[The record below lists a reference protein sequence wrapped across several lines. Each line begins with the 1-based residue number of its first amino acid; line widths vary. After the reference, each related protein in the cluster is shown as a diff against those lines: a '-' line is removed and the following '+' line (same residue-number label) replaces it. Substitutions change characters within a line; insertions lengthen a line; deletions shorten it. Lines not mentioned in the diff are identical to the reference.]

1 MNKLVSKNPVQR
13 FKLGQKIEKLQ
24 NGGWAGYYTVG
35 NWPKS
40 GNQVN
45 KQSIKE
51 VIIDG
56 GELPGVT
63 VVGKRPNQNT
73 TIDGGQLP
81 EVVVTGQRK
90 TSIASKKATI
100 PKSINYSG
108 TVWDYLNS
116 KANQFGGWKTNTNGN
131 RYFTITN
138 DDGSKVNVFG
148 NGQMYT
154 QDGKLTGS
162 ITEQDIIN
170 ANQRKRTAQP
180 NLNSNNRSNGLSFKT
195 AFNNARNAGQET
207 FNWRGQTYNTRNKG
221 EENYVFQN
229 GKWVNPTSNI
239 TFQVPQDTINEQ
251 VKIPLTASIT
261 SPNAIIPNTIT
272 APQITYDRTG
282 IRQLIR
288 DRGFNPYQF
297 SGAQRRALRMVLN
310 GQGTDTDRAIVSGMG
325 IFKKGGLISRNPIN
339 RFKSNR

>member
-1 MNKLVSKNPVQR
+1 MNKLVSKNPIQR
-13 FKLGQKIEKLQ
+13 FKLGNKVEKLYG
-24 NGGWAGYYTVG
+24 GGWAGYYTVG

-40 GNQVN
+40 GNYSPKVAK
-45 KQSIKE
+45 KQPVKE
-51 VIIDG
+51 ITIEG
-56 GELPGVT
+56 GQLPEVT
-63 VVGKRPNQNT
+63 VIGKRPIQNT

-90 TSIASKKATI
+90 TSTTSKKATN

-131 RYFTITN
+131 KYFVLTT
-138 DDGSKVNVFG
+138 DDGTKLNVFG

-154 QDGKLTGS
+154 QNGQLAGS
-162 ITEQDIIN
+162 ITEQDI
-170 ANQRKRTAQP
+170 AKKTPVRKPVSKTK
-180 NLNSNNRSNGLSFKT
+180 NTNSISFKT
-195 AFNNARNAGQET
+195 AFNNARNAGQEA
-207 FNWRGQTYNTRNKG
+207 FNWRGQSYTTRDKG

-229 GKWVNPTSNI
+229 GKWINPISNI
-239 TFQVPQDTINEQ
+239 TFQAPELQSERIEV
-251 VKIPLTASIT
+251 PLTASVT
-261 SPNAIIPNTIT
+261 SPAVIIPEKIT
-272 APQITYDRTG
+272 APQITYNRTG

-325 IFKKGGLISRNPIN
+325 IFKKGGLISKNPIQ
-339 RFKSNR
+339 RFKLNK